1 MLRGLPGQLRE
12 LLGTNDPALERLF
25 PPAYGDDEERNAEY
39 RRLVG
44 EDLMRGRLSSLQ
56 VMEETLDAKRLD
68 REQLTAWLGALN
80 DLRLVLGSR
89 LGVTEDM
96 YEEDMS
102 EDDPRA
108 PAFGVYVYLGWL
120 QEQVV
125 AELSSG
131 MDQTPGETA

>member
-44 EDLMRGRLSSLQ
+44 DDLVQGRLSSLQ

-68 REQLTAWLGALN
+68 EEQLTAWLGALN
-80 DLRLVLGSR
+80 GLRLVLGSR
-89 LGVTEDM
+89 LGVTEEM
-96 YEEDMS
+96 YEEEMA

-125 AELSSG
+125 SELSLELDG
-131 MDQTPGETA
+131 GEG